1 MRLAFMGSPD
11 FAVPALRALH
21 AAGHEIA
28 AVYCQPPRPAGR
40 GQSVRPCPVHQ
51 AAEAMGLQVRTPAR
65 LRKDEA
71 EHEAFRALNL
81 DAAIVAAYGLI
92 LPQAMLDAPRRGCLN
107 IHASLLPRWR
117 GAAPIQAALLAGDPE
132 TGITIMQMDA
142 GLDTG
147 AMLLRE
153 AIPITQT
160 TTASDLHDALA
171 AIGARLALRALAENP
186 PPIPQPA
193 EGATYAPKLT
203 RDDGKLDWT
212 HHAAALD
219 RQVRALN
226 PWPGTF
232 TTLEGETLKILAA
245 TPQPGHGTPGTT
257 LDASLLVATGP
268 GEGGGALRLTRIQ
281 APGRAA
287 MPAEA
292 FLRGRPI
299 PPGTRLG

>member
-1 MRLAFMGSPD
+1 MPGLRLAFMGSPD
-11 FAVPALRALH
+11 FAVPALHALH
-21 AAGHEIA
+21 QAGHDIA

-40 GQSVRPCPVHQ
+40 GQSVRPCPVH
-51 AAEAMGLQVRTPAR
+51 AAALALGLYVRTPAR
-65 LRKDEA
+65 LRKDTA
-71 EHEAFRALNL
+71 EHEAFRALDL

-117 GAAPIQAALLAGDPE
+117 GAAPIQAAILAGDAE
-132 TGITIMQMDA
+132 TGITLMQMDA

-153 AIPITQT
+153 SVPLTPT
-160 TTASDLHDALA
+160 TTASTLHDALA
-171 AIGARLALRALAENP
+171 EIGARLALRALAEAP
-186 PPIPQPA
+186 PAIPQP
-193 EGATYAPKLT
+193 EQGATYAPKLT
-203 RDDGKLDWT
+203 RDDGRLDWSHT
-212 HHAAALD
+212 AAALD

-245 TPQPGHGTPGTT
+245 TPESGSGLPGTV
-257 LDASLLVATGP
+257 LDETLLVATG
-268 GEGGGALRLTRIQ
+268 EGALRLTRIQ

-292 FLRGRPI
+292 FLRGRKV